1 MTIEERLEALEK
13 ETQKLRDVIEIMNLK
28 GKYFRCLDS
37 KDWDG
42 LETTFSPN
50 VSTSYS
56 NGKLSFHGPKEV
68 TNYFKQTMPAEMI
81 SMHMGHTPE
90 ITVNDDGTAV
100 GRWYLQDNLI
110 FTESSPYAG
119 IGIQGGAFY
128 TDKYEKIDGKWLND
142 GAYLAVHTVAV
153 GAKFRGMGVAKFI
166 FANAFAMAGEGGM
179 ASVRVDTHQR
189 NAPMRALLSSLGF
202 VCCGGLTVRDGFLA
216 YERPAGRRFGRQ

>member
-68 TNYFKQTMPAEMI
+68 CLLYT
-81 SMHMGHTPE
+81 
-90 ITVNDDGTAV
+90 
-100 GRWYLQDNLI
+100 
-110 FTESSPYAG
+110 SP
-119 IGIQGGAFY
+119 
-128 TDKYEKIDGKWLND
+128 
-142 GAYLAVHTVAV
+142 
-153 GAKFRGMGVAKFI
+153 
-166 FANAFAMAGEGGM
+166 
-179 ASVRVDTHQR
+179 S
-189 NAPMRALLSSLGF
+189 P
-202 VCCGGLTVRDGFLA
+202 RD
-216 YERPAGRRFGRQ
+216 